1 MPTDGPRATDKPETA
16 GRIPAEA
23 MPRTGHKHG
32 VVFHSNNDR
41 PHKPIPVFEN
51 SPTFQM
57 ACRQLEMAAEQIEL
71 DRGILERLSK
81 PKRAMV
87 VSVPI
92 ELDNGRTE
100 GFVGYRVQH
109 SLTSGPSKGG
119 LRYHSSVDLGEVA
132 ALAMWMSWKCGIMN
146 LPFGG
151 AKGGISVDP
160 AELSRHE
167 LEHLTRR
174 YTQEVLSIIGPRMDV
189 MAPDLGTDEQTMAWI
204 YDTYSMHVGY
214 ACPEI
219 VTGKPVELG
228 GCMGRREATG
238 RGIVYCILEAMQELN
253 LKPAESTAVVQGFG
267 NVGSVVCQELHQ
279 RGVKVIA
286 VGDRYGSI
294 LRPQGIDIPA
304 LQRHVASGKLTKD
317 FPEAEPTSSEDL
329 LTTPC
334 TILVP
339 AALERVINLKN
350 AGQLRCRVLAEGAN
364 GPTTP
369 EADAVLASSDIFII
383 PDILCNAGGVTV
395 SYFEW
400 VQDIQQFL
408 WSEEQVNQKL
418 QELMLKAFHQVRFLA
433 RERKFTMRSAALSLG
448 VQKVAKEKLRRGLF
462 P

>member
-1 MPTDGPRATDKPETA
+1 VSGTTVTVHAP
-16 GRIPAEA
+16 
-23 MPRTGHKHG
+23 
-32 VVFHSNNDR
+32 SNGR
-41 PHKPIPVFEN
+41 PHHPNPVFEN

-57 ACRQLEMAAEQIEL
+57 ACRQLEKVSAAI
-71 DRGILERLSK
+71 DIDPGVLERLAK
-81 PKRAMV
+81 PKRALV

-92 ELDNGRTE
+92 QMEDGRTE
-100 GFVGYRVQH
+100 NFTGYRVQH

-119 LRYHSSVDLGEVA
+119 LRYHPSVDLGEVA

-151 AKGGISVDP
+151 AKGGVACDP
-160 AELSRHE
+160 TIMSRRE
-167 LEHLTRR
+167 LEQLTRR
-174 YTQEVLSIIGPRMDV
+174 FTAEVLPIIGPRMDV
-189 MAPDLGTDEQTMAWI
+189 MAPDMGTDEQMMAWI
-204 YDTYSMHVGY
+204 YDTYSMTVGY

-228 GCMGRREATG
+228 GIHGRREATG
-238 RGIVYCILEAMQELN
+238 RGITYCILEALKELN
-253 LKPAESTAVVQGFG
+253 LESSAATAVVQGFG

-279 RGVKVIA
+279 RGVRVIA
-286 VGDRYGSI
+286 IGDRYGTI
-294 LRPQGIDIPA
+294 RNARGIDVPA
-304 LQRHVASGKLTKD
+304 LLQHVAAGKLLPD
-317 FPEAEPTSSEDL
+317 FPGAERMPAEEL

-339 AALERVINLKN
+339 AALERVIHSKN

-369 EADAVLASSDIFII
+369 EADAILDNSDIFII

-400 VQDIQQFL
+400 VQDLQQL
-408 WSEEQVNQKL
+408 MWSEEVVNDKL
-418 QELMLKAFHQVRFLA
+418 RELMLKAFQRVRGLA
-433 RERKFTMRSAALSLG
+433 RERRLSMRTAALGLG
-448 VQKVAKEKLRRGLF
+448 VDKTAREKQRRGLY